1 MKKEQLQYLEELKEV
16 LETEQVL
23 LDELNNQY
31 ELLKQYGT
39 KEDGNFLLL
48 YYQKELYSLKRHIG
62 EFMINLEMKNEVLC
76 EIMERE
82 AAKKRLILIK

>member
-1 MKKEQLQYLEELKEV
+1 MNKEQLQYLEELKEV

-82 AAKKRLILIK
+82 AVKKRLILIK

>member
-1 MKKEQLQYLEELKEV
+1 MNKEQLQYLEELKEV

>member
-1 MKKEQLQYLEELKEV
+1 MNREQLECLEELREV
-16 LETEQVL
+16 LETEQAL

-31 ELLKQYGT
+31 ELLKKYGT

-82 AAKKRLILIK
+82 AIKKKLILIK